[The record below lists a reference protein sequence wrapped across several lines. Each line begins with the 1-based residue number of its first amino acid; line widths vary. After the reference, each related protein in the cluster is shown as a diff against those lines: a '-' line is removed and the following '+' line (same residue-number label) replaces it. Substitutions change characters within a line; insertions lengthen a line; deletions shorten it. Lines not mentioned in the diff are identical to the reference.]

1 MTEEIRTTA
10 GRPIG
15 ARGLKTRSRLLL
27 CLKELLAEH
36 GYHATRVIDVA
47 HRARTSPATFYQYF
61 ADVDAALLDLARSVA
76 QEGSDGL
83 IYAEIGGGR
92 GGGRHAAGST
102 VDAFFAF
109 WREHEVV
116 LRVVDLRAAEED
128 TRFTEIRRRMLSGLL
143 GHLEY
148 AITARLS
155 PPGATDESFAAAEA
169 LTVLLAAAAG
179 RQAPESANS
188 QVVRQML
195 VELIALAVSD
205 GTIGVQLPT
214 A

>member
-15 ARGLKTRSRLLL
+15 ARGLKTRSQLLR

-47 HRARTSPATFYQYF
+47 RRARTSPATFYQYF
-61 ADVDAALLDLARSVA
+61 ADVDAAVLDLARPVA

-83 IYAEIGGGR
+83 IYAEIGSGW
-92 GGGRHAAGST
+92 GGGRHEAGST

-128 TRFTEIRRRMLSGLL
+128 IRFTELRRRMLSGLL

-148 AITARLS
+148 AITARPSS
-155 PPGATDESFAAAEA
+155 PVGATDESFAAAEA

-179 RQAPESANS
+179 RQDPETADA
-188 QVVRQML
+188 QVRQML
-195 VELIALAVSD
+195 VEVIARAVSG
-205 GTIGVQLPT
+205 GTVAVQLPT